1 MGVPLLSSDAK
12 AKEDPS
18 KPCATWGI
26 PRAQRN
32 PCRNMTYIESPV
44 ETITRFI
51 PSWRN
56 TSPNRLAQEI
66 VSSFNETHR
75 KPDEFRYKYKED
87 GLVDYQTE
95 EEVNIDRST
104 YLGQKDAEFFDT
116 LTSWVSENDS
126 GVALWIS
133 PSYES
138 AYPSNKIT
146 IYTIEKSLNGEK
158 NTFNVSI
165 LFDAPKEYPLQIA
178 AKLNSAFV
186 KIDDP
191 EVLRN
196 KLFTMDESFTLV
208 SLLELISANQYFPPT
223 PSIETINYFVKEIHS
238 GRSPRSIAEE
248 MYKNGIIGE
257 HSVSC
262 AGTGA
267 TSILESGSL
276 VLNFGGAED
285 QYGSLYFSC
294 PKCGV
299 TNMRPFGQLIS
310 HCQHCG
316 GDVSC

>member
-1 MGVPLLSSDAK
+1 MGVTLLYTQSP
-12 AKEDPS
+12 E
-18 KPCATWGI
+18 KPV
-26 PRAQRN
+26 QE
-32 PCRNMTYIESPV
+32 MTYIESPV
-44 ETITRFI
+44 ETIVRFI
-51 PSWRN
+51 PSWRT
-56 TSPNRLAQEI
+56 TSPDRLAQEI

-75 KPDEFRYKYKED
+75 KPDEFKYKYIQGK
-87 GLVDYQTE
+87 LVDFQTG

-104 YLGQKDAEFFDT
+104 YLGQKDAEFFDA

-146 IYTIEKSLNGEK
+146 IYTIEKSLGGEK
-158 NTFNVSI
+158 TTLNVSV
-165 LFDAPKEYPLQIA
+165 LFDTPQDHTLEIA
-178 AKLNSAFV
+178 GRLNESF
-186 KIDDP
+186 KSIKNP

-196 KLFTMDESFTLV
+196 KLFTMDENFSLV

-223 PSIETINYFVKEIHS
+223 PSIETINYFVREIHS

-267 TSILESGSL
+267 TRILESGSL